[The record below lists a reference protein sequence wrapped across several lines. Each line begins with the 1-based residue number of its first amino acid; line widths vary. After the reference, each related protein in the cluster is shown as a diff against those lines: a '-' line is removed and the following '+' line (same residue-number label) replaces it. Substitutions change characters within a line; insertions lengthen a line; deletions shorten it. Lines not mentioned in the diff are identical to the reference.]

1 MQASTTLIG
10 GTTLTEL
17 AAELGVSTAYLSQ
30 ARAPASAQHHRS
42 PPDGWEAAVV
52 KLARQR
58 ARQLSSIAEKLSGS
72 RRAKRAAGPV
82 RRRSRTKGSSRR
94 KR

>member
-1 MQASTTLIG
+1 MQASSTLIG
-10 GTTLTEL
+10 GTTLTAL
-17 AAELGVSTAYLSQ
+17 AEELGVSTAYLSQ
-30 ARAPASAQHHRS
+30 ARAPASAEHHRS

-58 ARQLSSIAEKLSGS
+58 ARQLSSIADRLSDA
-72 RRAKRAAGPV
+72 RRKRTSGTAV
-82 RRRSRTKGSSRR
+82 RRRRRSKGTSRR

>member
-1 MQASTTLIG
+1 MNFMQASSTLIG
-10 GTTLTEL
+10 GTTLTAL
-17 AAELGVSTAYLSQ
+17 ANELGVSTAYLSQ
-30 ARAPASAQHHRS
+30 ARAPASAEHHRS

-58 ARQLSSIAEKLSGS
+58 ARELTTIAERLSNSGS
-72 RRAKRAAGPV
+72 KRSAGRPK
-82 RRRSRTKGSSRR
+82 RGRTKARR